1 MRANLRQISEA
12 AAYDPAKALRE
23 AAGDLSQIEV
33 FHNLV
38 LCATYIAP
46 ARVIEREDG
55 SKVQLH
61 LPDRSL
67 AEDRFQG
74 KAYLVLQVGPT
85 AFQDASGISFGGK
98 SVKEGDWIIARPS
111 DGFELFKGDA
121 GAKEGASV
129 RLFED
134 VHVKG
139 RVSDPTVVY

>member
-1 MRANLRQISEA
+1 MRANLRAISEA
-12 AAYDPAKALRE
+12 AAHDPKKALL
-23 AAGDLSQIEV
+23 AAVGDMTDIEC
-33 FHNLV
+33 FHNLI
-38 LCATYIAP
+38 LAATYIAP
-46 ARVIEREDG
+46 PKVLKGPNGED
-55 SKVQLH
+55 VQLH

-85 AFQDASGISFGGK
+85 AFKDAPGVTFGGK
-98 SVKEGDWIIARPS
+98 SVKPGDWIIARPS
-111 DGFELFKGDA
+111 DGFELFKGEA

-134 VHVKG
+134 IAIKG

>member
-12 AAYDPAKALRE
+12 AAHNPAKALRD
-23 AAGDLSQIEV
+23 AAGDLSEMDV

-38 LCATYIAP
+38 LAATYIAP
-46 ARVIEREDG
+46 AKEITRDDG
-55 SKVQLH
+55 SKVKLH

-67 AEDRFQG
+67 QEDRFQG
-74 KAYLVLQVGPT
+74 KAYLVLKVGPT
-85 AFQDASGISFGGK
+85 AFKDAAGVTFGGVT
-98 SVKEGDWIIARPS
+98 VKEGDWIIARPS

-134 VHVKG
+134 VHIKG

>member
-1 MRANLRQISEA
+1 MRADLRRISEA
-12 AAYDPAKALRE
+12 AAFDPKKALLD
-23 AAGDLSQIEV
+23 AVGDMDSIEC
-33 FHNLV
+33 FHNLI
-38 LCATYIAP
+38 LAATYIAP
-46 ARVIEREDG
+46 PKVLKGPDG
-55 SKVQLH
+55 EAVHLH

-85 AFQDASGISFGGK
+85 AFKDAAGVTFGGK
-98 SVKEGDWIIARPS
+98 MVKPGDWIIARPS

-134 VHVKG
+134 VHIKG

>member
-1 MRANLRQISEA
+1 MRANLRAISEA
-12 AAYDPAKALRE
+12 AAHDPAKALRD
-23 AAGDLSQIEV
+23 AAGDISDIEV

-38 LCATYIAP
+38 LAATYIAP
-46 ARVIEREDG
+46 AKVFKGPNGED
-55 SKVQLH
+55 VQFH
-61 LPDRSL
+61 MTDRSL

-85 AFQDASGISFGGK
+85 AFQDAPGVTFGGK
-98 SVKEGDWIIARPS
+98 SVAPGDWIIAKPS

-134 VHVKG
+134 VHIKG

>member
-1 MRANLRQISEA
+1 MRANLRAISEA
-12 AAYDPAKALRE
+12 AAHDPAKALRD
-23 AAGDLSQIEV
+23 AAGDLSEIEV

-38 LCATYIAP
+38 LVATYIAP
-46 ARVIEREDG
+46 ARNITRNDG
-55 SKVQLH
+55 SKAQLI

-74 KAYLVLQVGPT
+74 KIFLVLQVGPT
-85 AFQDASGISFGGK
+85 AFKDAPGVTFGGK
-98 SVKEGDWIIARPS
+98 SVQPGDWILARPS

-134 VHVKG
+134 VHIKG

>member
-1 MRANLRQISEA
+1 MRTNLRAISEA
-12 AAYDPAKALRE
+12 AAHDPAKALRD
-23 AAGDLSQIEV
+23 AAGDLHEIEV

-38 LCATYIAP
+38 LAATYIAP
-46 ARVIEREDG
+46 PKVLKGPNGED
-55 SKVQLH
+55 VQLH

-85 AFQDASGISFGGK
+85 AFKDAAGVAFGGK
-98 SVKEGDWIIARPS
+98 TVKPGDWIVARPS

-121 GAKEGASV
+121 GSKEGASV

-134 VHVKG
+134 VHIKG
-139 RVSDPTVVY
+139 RISDPTVIY